1 MFFWK
6 KQRKEKDA
14 NQKLDLQEKVKKEAV
29 QKMKL
34 HQEKMAQQIQQQIQS
49 EIQKAADEQ
58 KEQLAEIL
66 KMQQQMQKS
75 LRKSME
81 SVEDLADTI
90 EDAVSQKEETIDSS
104 SELALCNVL
113 NIYMEQL
120 WLLEDTLS
128 EDDEWKKQFAIM
140 KQKRQAIERLAAVQQ
155 TGNPGEQFDYR
166 FHEILQTEDTTKEA
180 KEGVIAKMYAP
191 GLVYHGEVMKKA
203 KVCVYRR
210 MKDEQ
215 NNRN

>member
-14 NQKLDLQEKVKKEAV
+14 NQKLDLQEKIQKEAV
-29 QKMKL
+29 QKMEI
-34 HQEKMAQQIQQQIQS
+34 HQEKIAQQIQT
-49 EIQKAADEQ
+49 EIQKVADEQ

-90 EDAVSQKEETIDSS
+90 EESVTQKEKQPDSS

-113 NIYMEQL
+113 DVYMEQL
-120 WLLEDTLS
+120 WLIENTLS

-155 TGNPGEQFDYR
+155 TGNRGEQFDYR
-166 FHEILQTEDTTKEA
+166 FHEILQTEGTAEECMHRDLSIMVK
-180 KEGVIAKMYAP
+180 
-191 GLVYHGEVMKKA
+191 
-203 KVCVYRR
+203 
-210 MKDEQ
+210 
-215 NNRN
+215 